1 MVGVDAVIIDVDAFI
16 GNTQDFALG
25 YLYNDVETC
34 NLGANDDDADV
45 RVYFLN
51 SNKKNICKKS
61 FAKRAKKQKK
71 KTHGCARWVMG
82 ERYIEHVLDGRT
94 SSTHVI
100 ASEPVA

>member
-1 MVGVDAVIIDVDAFI
+1 MVGVDAVIIGVDTFI

-51 SNKKNICKKS
+51 SNKKKIFVKNLLQKGLKS
-61 FAKRAKKQKK
+61 KK
-71 KTHGCARWVMG
+71 KKKDTRVCSVGHG
-82 ERYIEHVLDGRT
+82 
-94 SSTHVI
+94 
-100 ASEPVA
+100 

>member
-1 MVGVDAVIIDVDAFI
+1 VVGVDAVIIDVDAFI

-71 KTHGCARWVMG
+71 KRHTGVLGGSWVSAILSMYWMG
-82 ERYIEHVLDGRT
+82 EQVRHM
-94 SSTHVI
+94 
-100 ASEPVA
+100 

>member
-1 MVGVDAVIIDVDAFI
+1 MIIGVDTFI

-51 SNKKNICKKS
+51 SNKKKIFVKNLLQKGLKSKK
-61 FAKRAKKQKK
+61 KK